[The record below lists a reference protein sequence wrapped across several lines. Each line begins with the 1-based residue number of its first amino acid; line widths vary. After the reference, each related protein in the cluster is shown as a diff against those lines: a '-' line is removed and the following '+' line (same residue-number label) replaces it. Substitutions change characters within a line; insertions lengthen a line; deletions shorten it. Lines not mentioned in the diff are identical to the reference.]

1 VLVQGGPEVLEQVQ
15 EAVVQ
20 VEELFGMSAEGD
32 MSHFQSYPM
41 VPGVPVDL
49 VVQAVHPHLLEEA
62 EPL

>member
-1 VLVQGGPEVLEQVQ
+1 MEQVQ

-32 MSHFQSYPM
+32 ASHFQSYPM
-41 VPGVPVDL
+41 VPAVPVDL

>member
-1 VLVQGGPEVLEQVQ
+1 MQGGSEVLEQVQ

-32 MSHFQSYPM
+32 ASHFQSYPM
-41 VPGVPVDL
+41 IPAVPVDL
-49 VVQAVHPHLLEEA
+49 VDQAVHPHLLEEA